1 MKPSGVRDG
10 FCTTCLDHD
19 QGKSYDAREPSREQ
33 EESLSPNARRIRLV
47 ISMIA
52 LVTVA
57 AAATGCGIIR
67 PTRGRHFEEAERS
80 GFLRDYSQL
89 KPQEGYD
96 AQEIYVRPSTPWKDY
111 SAIYIESVSLWI
123 KDESKK
129 PSAEDQK
136 KITDM
141 LYKSLNDKLSENFKI
156 VDRPG
161 PGVIQ
166 IRAALTE
173 AKGAR
178 VALNTVTTVIPQA
191 RAVSTIVGL
200 GTDTAALVGAASM
213 EAEATDSI
221 TGRSPGRRDRLAR
234 GHQGHHAHALE
245 VGRRRGDLRPLGR
258 AGPRLL
264 REAGSPAEAG
274 REEVLSQ
281 AAGSAGRVTAVA
293 GWSHARMSS

>member
-1 MKPSGVRDG
+1 
-10 FCTTCLDHD
+10 
-19 QGKSYDAREPSREQ
+19 
-33 EESLSPNARRIRLV
+33 LSSNTRRTLRVAIAA
-47 ISMIA
+47 IA
-52 LVTVA
+52 LVSVA
-57 AAATGCGIIR
+57 AASIGCGIIR
-67 PTRGRHFEEAERS
+67 PTRGRHFEDAEHS

-96 AQEIYVRPSTPWKDY
+96 AQEVYVRPGTAWKDY

-141 LYKSLNDKLSENFKI
+141 LYKSLHDKLGEKFKL
-156 VDRPG
+156 VDHAG

-166 IRAALTE
+166 IRAAFTE

-191 RAVSTIVGL
+191 RAASTILGL

-213 EAEATDSI
+213 EAEANDSI
-221 TGRSPGRRDRLAR
+221 TNDRLA
-234 GHQGHHAHALE
+234 A
-245 VGRRRGDLRPLGR
+245 VVDSR
-258 AGPRLL
+258 AGTKGIMRMLSKWADV
-264 REAGSPAEAG
+264 EAICDHWGEN
-274 REEVLSQ
+274 
-281 AAGSAGRVTAVA
+281 
-293 GWSHARMSS
+293 ARDFFVKQGVQQRPGAKQS

>member
-1 MKPSGVRDG
+1 VN
-10 FCTTCLDHD
+10 
-19 QGKSYDAREPSREQ
+19 
-33 EESLSPNARRIRLV
+33 PNARRIRLV
-47 ISMIA
+47 IAMIA
-52 LVTVA
+52 LVSVA

-67 PTRGRHFEEAERS
+67 PTRGRHFEDAERS

-96 AQEIYVRPSTPWKDY
+96 AQEVYVRANTPWKDY

-123 KDESKK
+123 KDDSKK

-141 LYKSLNDKLSENFKI
+141 LYKSLHEKLGERFKI

-191 RAVSTIVGL
+191 RAVSTILGL

-221 TGRSPGRRDRLAR
+221 TDDRLA
-234 GHQGHHAHALE
+234 A
-245 VGRRRGDLRPLGR
+245 VIDSR
-258 AGPRLL
+258 AGTKGITRM
-264 REAGSPAEAG
+264 
-274 REEVLSQ
+274 LSKWADVQ
-281 AAGSAGRVTAVA
+281 AIADHWGER
-293 GWSHARMSS
+293 ARDFFVKQGVQQKPGAQKS